1 MSELL
6 QADDQ
11 DLQLFRG
18 ETLGSGAYGVVCKA
32 KLNELPCAAKLL
44 HRVLF
49 HPTIQRRF
57 DQEHELLR
65 SMRHPNVVQYLG
77 IAHDPLSGLPILLM
91 ELLDGNLTDF
101 LEHSQD
107 PLPYHIQVNLWH
119 DIALALTYLHS
130 KHIIHRDL
138 SGNNVLLIA
147 GSRAKVT
154 DFGMSMLTHV
164 DATKSRLTNC
174 PGNANYMSPEALIE
188 RPTYSETLDVFSSGV
203 VALQI
208 ITRKFPNPSPSMTCH
223 DDPKSPTGFSVVLV
237 QEVERRKDDI
247 NLINPKHP
255 MLPVILGCLSDKR
268 QNRPSARQLCCQ
280 LVTLK
285 EAPEYTESLE
295 QKSPQ
300 ERVQEQE
307 QQIQEQEQQIQE
319 QEQQIQEQ
327 EQQIQEQEQQIQEQE
342 QQIQEQEQQIQEQE
356 QQIQEQEQQ
365 IQEQEQQI
373 QEQEQQIQEQEQQIQ
388 EQEQQIQEQEQQIQ
402 EQEQQIHEQE
412 QQIHE
417 QEQQIREQEQQ
428 IQELQ
433 KQIDSERQQNQEQH
447 HVLLQL
453 QNDITVKERE
463 LQELE
468 QKIQEQ
474 KQENRE
480 QEQVVQQLVHE
491 QQQAIHEQQ
500 QQLREQQ
507 SSIQRMHTQI
517 TKSEIE
523 VQVLN
528 TRLHENSQELQSK
541 KQELWKTRYN
551 LQQKTDELQQ
561 KTEEFQHEREELQ
574 GQLQQALQDQGLQEF
589 QVRIT
594 KLEMKLKENQDQRR
608 LMEQLPPGV

>member
-1 MSELL
+1 MSERL
-6 QADDQ
+6 QAEGQ

-18 ETLGSGAYGVVCKA
+18 EMLGSGAYGIVCKA
-32 KLNELPCAAKLL
+32 KLNELPCAVKLL

-77 IAHDPLSGLPILLM
+77 IAHDPQSGLPILLM

-101 LEHSQD
+101 LEHSQE
-107 PLPYHIQVNLWH
+107 PLPYHVQVNLWH

-154 DFGMSMLTHV
+154 DFGMSMFTHV
-164 DATKSRLTNC
+164 DITKSRLTNC

-208 ITRKFPNPSPSMTCH
+208 IARKFPNPSPSMTCH
-223 DDPKSPTGFSVVLV
+223 DDPKSPTGFSVVFV
-237 QEVERRKDDI
+237 PEVERRKDDI

-255 MLPVILGCLSDKR
+255 MLPVILRCLSDKK

-285 EAPEYTESLE
+285 GAPEYTESLQ

-300 ERVQEQE
+300 QRVQ
-307 QQIQEQEQQIQE
+307 
-319 QEQQIQEQ
+319 
-327 EQQIQEQEQQIQEQE
+327 
-342 QQIQEQEQQIQEQE
+342 
-356 QQIQEQEQQ
+356 
-365 IQEQEQQI
+365 
-373 QEQEQQIQEQEQQIQ
+373 
-388 EQEQQIQEQEQQIQ
+388 
-402 EQEQQIHEQE
+402 
-412 QQIHE
+412 E

-428 IQELQ
+428 IQEQEQQIREQEQQIQECQ
-433 KQIDSERQQNQEQH
+433 KQIDNGRQQNQEQH
-447 HVLLQL
+447 HVVLQL

-463 LQELE
+463 LRELE

-474 KQENRE
+474 KQQNCE

-500 QQLREQQ
+500 QQLLEQQ
-507 SSIQRMHTQI
+507 SSIQQMQTQI
-517 TKSEIE
+517 TKSEKG

-528 TRLHENSQELQSK
+528 TRLRENSQ
-541 KQELWKTRYN
+541 
-551 LQQKTDELQQ
+551 
-561 KTEEFQHEREELQ
+561 
-574 GQLQQALQDQGLQEF
+574 
-589 QVRIT
+589 
-594 KLEMKLKENQDQRR
+594 KL
-608 LMEQLPPGV
+608 